1 MPLGSHKAALMGA
14 ATGGGGTERAVF
26 GGGSDPSTDA
36 MEYVTISSTSDVTD
50 FGDLSANWSNGGSAS
65 NGSTDRGLWYAGSW
79 TGIDNDTIEY
89 ITISTTGDST
99 NFGNAIIVNA
109 VHYSQKS
116 TSNGTDDRAVS
127 AGGWCNPCSPVNG
140 QQNSIDY
147 VTVSSAGDATDFG
160 NLVTRAKGFAMK
172 SNGTSERGIKY
183 RGSNGQPN
191 CHAAQN
197 SIEYITINSASDA
210 TDFGDSGLKGEGLCG
225 VDNGTND
232 RMCAIGNLS
241 PCDNNVSNVIEYITI
256 SSTGDATDFGDT
268 TSAGHG
274 SPGATSSGTSE
285 RGIWGG
291 GSWGSPIAVRD
302 QIEYITINSTGNST
316 DFGDLSAVKAALGA
330 VANAD

>member
-160 NLVTRAKGFAMK
+160 
-172 SNGTSERGIKY
+172 
-183 RGSNGQPN
+183 
-191 CHAAQN
+191 
-197 SIEYITINSASDA
+197 
-210 TDFGDSGLKGEGLCG
+210 DSGLKGEGLCG